1 MNIKNKLLVYG
12 LTSAL
17 ATSGMFIA
25 KHEGLILGSHPDP
38 VGIVTSCYGH
48 TGPELK
54 LGQKFS
60 EDQCLEQLAKDLSK
74 HNTEMMKHVKVQLS
88 AGEHAAYLSF
98 TYNVGVGN
106 FKSSTLLKKLNAGKR
121 EEACNQLSRWVFA
134 KGKKFRGLVN
144 RRQQEKELCLSG
156 LKEYTQISEGK

>member
-12 LTSAL
+12 LSSAL

-25 KHEGLILGSHPDP
+25 KHEGLVLGTYLDP
-38 VGIVTSCYGH
+38 VGIITSCYGH

-60 EDQCLEQLAKDLSK
+60 EDDCLEQLAKDLSK
-74 HNTEMMKHVKVQLS
+74 HNNEMSRYIKVPLS
-88 AGEHAAYLSF
+88 AEEHAAYLSF

-106 FKSSTLLKKLNAGKR
+106 FKSSTLLKLLNKGR
-121 EEACNQLSRWVFA
+121 RVEACEQLTRWVFA
-134 KGKKFRGLVN
+134 KGKKLRGLVN
-144 RRQQEKELCLSG
+144 RREDEKALCLSG
-156 LKEYTQISEGK
+156 LKDSN